1 MKQHLLPH
9 HLKKIGWLLL
19 IPAFIAGA
27 YYMFW
32 GQEVSSNFKMNVF
45 GLFGKGFNIGQEA
58 TPNWRFSEIEL
69 LPNLAGIIFLIGGLL
84 VMFSKEKK
92 EDEFINQLRLSSLQ
106 FAVLINY
113 LLLLIC
119 FLLIHG
125 FSFLDVMVYNMFTV
139 IILYII
145 RFQYLLRNYSHE

>member
-1 MKQHLLPH
+1 MKQYLLPN
-9 HLKKIGWLLL
+9 HLKKIGWLFL
-19 IPAFIAGA
+19 IPGFIAGT
-27 YYMFW
+27 YYMLW
-32 GQEVSSNFKMNVF
+32 GYMESEDLKVTVF
-45 GLFGKGFNIGQEA
+45 GLFGNDLTIGTVPA
-58 TPNWRFSEIEL
+58 SAWRWGSIEV
-69 LPNLAGIIFLIGGLL
+69 LPNLSGLLFLIGGLL

-113 LLLLIC
+113 LLLLVC